1 MADLLHKIV
10 NESKLEKI
18 RFERS
23 QSGKKRLNEI
33 AIKQGSK
40 TDCFLNVK
48 EELKG
53 TIKMA
58 ESILNAGHVEKE
70 YENVLDK
77 LNIVNVAVLMAKR
90 DEILS
95 KFSNDVYFVRLFTQY
110 TELLGD
116 MVAKSTLQSVHDKN
130 KATVKFFDG
139 K

>member
-1 MADLLHKIV
+1 V
-10 NESKLEKI
+10 NEKKLEKI

-33 AIKQGSK
+33 AINQGSK
-40 TDCFLNVK
+40 TNSFLNVK

-116 MVAKSTLQSVHDKN
+116 MVAKSTLQSVEK
-130 KATVKFFDG
+130 KELTPVKFFNG
-139 K
+139 R

>member
-1 MADLLHKIV
+1 MAEMLHKLV
-10 NESKLEKI
+10 NEDKLEKI

-33 AIKQGSK
+33 AINQGSK

-58 ESILNAGHVEKE
+58 ESILNSKDVEQE
-70 YENVLDK
+70 YQNMLDSFGM
-77 LNIVNVAVLMAKR
+77 VNTKILDSSR
-90 DEILS
+90 NQLLS
-95 KFSNDVYFVRLFTQY
+95 KFSNDVYFTRLFTKHM
-110 TELLGD
+110 ELFGSE
-116 MVAKSTLQSVHDKN
+116 VKKSTLQSIEKKKQTPVN
-130 KATVKFFDG
+130 FFDG

>member
-1 MADLLHKIV
+1 MAEMLHKLV
-10 NESKLEKI
+10 NEDKLEKI

-33 AIKQGSK
+33 VINQGSK

-58 ESILNAGHVEKE
+58 ESILNSKDVEQE
-70 YENVLDK
+70 YQNMLDSFGM
-77 LNIVNVAVLMAKR
+77 VNTKILDSTRNA
-90 DEILS
+90 ILS
-95 KFSNDVYFVRLFTQY
+95 KFSNDVYFTRLFTKHM
-110 TELLGD
+110 ELFGSE
-116 MVAKSTLQSVHDKN
+116 VKKSTLQSIEKKKQTPVN
-130 KATVKFFDG
+130 FFDG

>member
-1 MADLLHKIV
+1 MADLLHKLV

-33 AIKQGSK
+33 AINQGSK
-40 TDCFLNVK
+40 TNSFLNVK

-58 ESILNAGHVEKE
+58 EGILNSTHVEKE
-70 YENVLDK
+70 YEKVLDK
-77 LNIVNVAVLMAKR
+77 FNIVNVAVLMTKR
-90 DEILS
+90 DEILG
-95 KFSNDVYFVRLFTQY
+95 KFSNDVYFVRLFTEY
-110 TELLGD
+110 TELFGD
-116 MVAKSTLQSVHDKN
+116 MVAKSTLQSVQDKN

>member
-1 MADLLHKIV
+1 MTELLHELV
-10 NESKLEKI
+10 NQKKLEKI

-33 AIKQGSK
+33 AINQGSK
-40 TDCFLNVK
+40 TNSFLNVK

-58 ESILNAGHVEKE
+58 ESILNANHVEKE

-77 LNIVNVAVLMAKR
+77 FNIVNVAVLMTKR

-116 MVAKSTLQSVHDKN
+116 MVAKSTLQSLQDKN

>member
-1 MADLLHKIV
+1 MTEMLHKLV
-10 NESKLEKI
+10 NEKKLEKI

-40 TDCFLNVK
+40 TDCFFNLK

-58 ESILNAGHVEKE
+58 ESILNADHVEKE
-70 YENVLDK
+70 YQNVLDK
-77 LNIVNVAVLMAKR
+77 LGVINVAVLMSKR
-90 DEILS
+90 DEILQ
-95 KFSNDVYFVRLFTQY
+95 KFSNDVYFSRLFTEY

-116 MVAKSTLQSVHDKN
+116 MVAKSTLQSVQDKN
-130 KATVKFFDG
+130 NTSVRFFDG